1 MIEIPKD
8 VKFIIDTLEA
18 AGFEAFVVGGCVRDV
33 IRGAKPKD
41 WDIATSAEPLEAK
54 ALFSRTI
61 DTGLKHGTITVLLN
75 RERYEVTTYR
85 IDGEYLDSRRPET
98 VTFAQRIEED
108 LSRRDFTINAIAYSP
123 TRGFADPFNG
133 RGDIEAGV
141 IKCVGNAENRFGEDA
156 LRMLR
161 AIRFAAV
168 LDFSV
173 DVAALNAITKLKSNL
188 TNISAERIREEMCKL
203 ICGANPSAAKLLE
216 TTGLLYYAL
225 RNREYG
231 GNLDEVI
238 NQLNHVSE
246 RQKRNESLITNDA
259 NEQARLA
266 LFLAW
271 AKDDCPN
278 ILHDL
283 RFDNNTIKNVSMYVQ
298 FLPTEIQPDRY
309 EIKKLMRILSPKHLK
324 ILLELQYITAPFG
337 TASQGL
343 ILHEAQSIIEKN
355 ECFTL
360 RDLAINGNDLLNAG
374 IPSGKAMGETLEK
387 LLDAVMREPSMNTR
401 ERLLCEI

>member
-173 DVAALNAITKLKSNL
+173 DAAALNAITKLKSNL